1 MIRPYKTWY
10 GSAALW
16 LGTASALVAVASI
29 LVLLR
34 QYHDRI
40 VALES
45 ELAQGRERLD
55 DTKSLLANEKKENA
69 DRDAL
74 VRQEFA
80 QKLESQTIRAAQAER
95 LAQAEKSVRQSEAAS
110 WSRDRQALGQKLESQ
125 TRRAAQAE
133 SSAQA
138 EKSALQAEATR
149 LSGAQHLAPEKE
161 IARNISKARP
171 KENRQ
176 NEWCVARLRNQTTF
190 SIDYQLIDHGG
201 TYKDVNHSTLGPQS
215 EVVHT
220 MMTCTITIRF
230 DSSRKSGYQEA
241 RIMLRAHQVSGH
253 RPDVTDK
260 RNAPLNYFRTPNGVD
275 IELH

>member
-80 QKLESQTIRAAQAER
+80 QKLESQTIRAAQAE
-95 LAQAEKSVRQSEAAS
+95 S
-110 WSRDRQALGQKLESQ
+110 
-125 TRRAAQAE
+125 
-133 SSAQA
+133 
-138 EKSALQAEATR
+138 
-149 LSGAQHLAPEKE
+149 
-161 IARNISKARP
+161 
-171 KENRQ
+171 
-176 NEWCVARLRNQTTF
+176 
-190 SIDYQLIDHGG
+190 
-201 TYKDVNHSTLGPQS
+201 
-215 EVVHT
+215 
-220 MMTCTITIRF
+220 
-230 DSSRKSGYQEA
+230 
-241 RIMLRAHQVSGH
+241 
-253 RPDVTDK
+253 
-260 RNAPLNYFRTPNGVD
+260 
-275 IELH
+275 